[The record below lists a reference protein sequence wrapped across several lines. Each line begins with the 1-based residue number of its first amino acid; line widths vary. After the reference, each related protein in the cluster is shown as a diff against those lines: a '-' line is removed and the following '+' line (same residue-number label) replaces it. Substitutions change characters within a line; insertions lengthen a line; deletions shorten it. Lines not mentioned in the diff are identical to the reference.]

1 MSFILRIKISVLPTV
16 PPPNEPIQP
25 PSKEKVNPVPLPRRI
40 APETLER
47 KKRTIGKTKRSHPE
61 PGPQKEE
68 GSAFVMQ
75 IINSVRTSHHTPQ
88 EILAAFN
95 NRNSSSKALYK
106 SEITVQSPGEGSSS
120 PPSSAHEQNGDK
132 YDETGAAEP
141 LLELSAKNMAAN
153 LVSRSSTSVP
163 SRASSEMVEMSHE
176 DAMVETESSE
186 DDERQVAPLVR
197 SRMHR
202 RLSGSHGSK
211 PSSDLPSND
220 TPSPPSQQMVPPVVQ
235 RASLTRAWPKPLSPV
250 PVAVHPPP
258 EVVETKRPESPIPH
272 DTSGKAGQS
281 QDEEPEPTQILHH
294 VCCF

>member
-1 MSFILRIKISVLPTV
+1 M
-16 PPPNEPIQP
+16 
-25 PSKEKVNPVPLPRRI
+25 EKVNPVLFPRRI

-47 KKRTIGKTKRSHPE
+47 KKRTIGKTKQSY
-61 PGPQKEE
+61 PQKEE

-75 IINSVRTSHHTPQ
+75 IINSVRTSHRTPQ

-95 NRNSSSKALYK
+95 NRNSSSKALYR

-120 PPSSAHEQNGDK
+120 PPSSAHEQNGDN

-153 LVSRSSTSVP
+153 LVSRSSTSLP
-163 SRASSEMVEMSHE
+163 SRASSEMAEMSNQ

-186 DDERQVAPLVR
+186 DDERQVAR

-235 RASLTRAWPKPLSPV
+235 RASLTRAWSKPLSPV
-250 PVAVHPPP
+250 PLAIHPPP

-272 DTSGKAGQS
+272 DTSGTVGQS

-294 VCCF
+294 VCCFWMCELANLTF